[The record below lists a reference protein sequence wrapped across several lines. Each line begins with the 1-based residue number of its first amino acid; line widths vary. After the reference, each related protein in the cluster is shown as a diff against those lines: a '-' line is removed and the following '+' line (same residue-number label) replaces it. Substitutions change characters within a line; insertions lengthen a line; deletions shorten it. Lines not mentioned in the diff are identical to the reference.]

1 MNNIFITD
9 LYKKHTHTHTPKHK
23 DKNKN
28 TSVFYVQ
35 NNMHTLPDLSE
46 HAFLSR
52 LSKS

>member
-1 MNNIFITD
+1 MFHYCFLVID
-9 LYKKHTHTHTPKHK
+9 VMESHKHK

-46 HAFLSR
+46 HALLAR